1 MDRETFL
8 NKAPFSVSQPEKEA
22 EFQNYMKKLTQHHRK
37 ACKAYDDICNGV
49 GDGPYLPVALFK
61 DLELASVAEEKI
73 IKRVTSSGTTG
84 QKVSKIYLDAETSA
98 AQQRAL
104 CMITGDF
111 IGGDRIPMLII
122 DSPDVLRDRTKFS
135 ARGAGILGF
144 SMMASKRYYALTTE
158 MKPDWDSINE
168 FCAKAAEGPTFAFGF
183 TYMVWVYFYQ
193 ALKEAGY
200 GRKTCAGKPGM
211 SLGLENCCLIHGGGW
226 KKLQNQK
233 VTDEEFRSGLADVCG
248 IEKVADYYGMAEQTG
263 SIFMECQSGHLHAS
277 IYSDIKVL
285 NPEDFSEC
293 KTGEWGLL
301 ALESLLP
308 ESYPGHKLLTED
320 WGRILG
326 EDDCPC
332 GRKGRYFEIQG
343 RIEKAE
349 VRGCSDTF
357 ETATQKTVSGADD
370 EAYLQVLAGTYPPDA
385 EPLQAFD
392 PIVLAFLDELSQL
405 FTKNGTYR
413 RYPEIYAL
421 GFWCRKSH
429 IEQIIERQKAA
440 ISSNAGRGSKD
451 ISLKGRGL
459 VLHVTP
465 SNMPT
470 MFTYSFITS
479 TLAGNSNIVRLSQ
492 RESNISDM
500 ILEGICKILEKPEFE
515 ELKKRNAFVRFP
527 RGHEALEKISGQAA
541 ARIIWGGDETVRTI
555 CSVPKADGCIDI
567 TFPDKYSIALID
579 ANDINA
585 ADNEELK
592 HIAHL
597 FYNDTYGADQNACS
611 SPRTIFWLNASP
623 NALKKWWNAVAAEA
637 ANYDFQPWMAT
648 EKYRMLCLAYALD
661 RTAGGTACEA
671 VLEHVKSWGNR
682 LYVIPCKTL
691 PDRIS
696 DLEAKMGIFYEYELD
711 SLDEL
716 FPYLGEKIQTVVS
729 SSDQMQ
735 VLQQIRRA
743 GCAGVDRVVHFGE
756 ALNFDTIWDRKDLI
770 AMLLE

>member
-8 NKAPFSVSQPEKEA
+8 NKAPFSVSQAEKEA
-22 EFQNYMKKLTQHHRK
+22 EFQNYMKSLTQHHRK
-37 ACKAYDDICNGV
+37 ACKAYDDICNGL

-61 DLELASVAEEKI
+61 DLELASVSEDKI

-144 SMMASKRYYALTTE
+144 SMMASKRYYAFTSE
-158 MKPDWDSINE
+158 MELDWDSISE

-183 TYMVWVYFYQ
+183 TYMIWVYFYQ
-193 ALKEAGY
+193 ALKKAGY
-200 GRKTCAGKPGM
+200 GEKAGSTGKPGM
-211 SLGLENCCLIHGGGW
+211 SLDLKNCCLIHGGGW

-233 VTDEEFRSGLADVCG
+233 VTDDEFKSGLADVCG
-248 IEKVADYYGMAEQTG
+248 IKKIANYYGMAEQTG
-263 SIFMECQSGHLHAS
+263 SIFMECLSGHLHAS
-277 IYSDIKVL
+277 IYSDIRVL
-285 NPEDFSEC
+285 DPEDFSEC

-357 ETATQKTVSGADD
+357 ETGVQAAADTD
-370 EAYLQVLAGTYPPDA
+370 AAAYIQVLAGTYPPDA
-385 EPLQAFD
+385 EPMQAFD
-392 PIVLAFLDELSQL
+392 PIILAFLEELSQL
-405 FTKNGTYR
+405 FTKDRLYR
-413 RYPEIYAL
+413 QYPEIYAL

-429 IEQIIERQKAA
+429 IEQIIERQKAV
-440 ISSNAGRGSKD
+440 SGSHRGSSVYTDGPHGK
-451 ISLKGRGL
+451 GL
-459 VLHVTP
+459 VLHVAP

-470 MFTYSFITS
+470 MFTYSYITS

-492 RESNISDM
+492 RESNISNM
-500 ILEGICKILEKPEFE
+500 ILDGIREILEKPEFE

-527 RGHEALEKISGQAA
+527 RGHEALEKISRQAA

-611 SPRTIFWLNASP
+611 SPKTIFWLNACSK
-623 NALKKWWNAVAAEA
+623 AKEKWWNAIASEA
-637 ANYDFQPWMAT
+637 VNYDFQPWMAT
-648 EKYRMLCLAYALD
+648 EKYRMLCLAYA
-661 RTAGGTACEA
+661 RSGTADGTA
-671 VLEHVKSWGNR
+671 DNAALEQFKSWSNR
-682 LYVIPCKTL
+682 LYVIPCKSL

-696 DLEAKMGIFYEYELD
+696 DLESKMGIFYEYDLN

-716 FPYLGEKIQTVVS
+716 FPHLDEKIQTIVS
-729 SSDQMQ
+729 SSDQTE

-770 AMLLE
+770 AMLSE